1 MQISFRG
8 NPYFEFGPRP
18 FREARL
24 RSYIVRQHRAGR
36 GLHEILADP
45 YVARCGSESFRW
57 RVLQDP
63 QTLAALRRTDREA
76 FAQLVAELERKR

>member
-1 MQISFRG
+1 MHFGG
-8 NPYFEFGPRP
+8 NPYLFLGRRP

-36 GLHEILADP
+36 TLDEILSDP
-45 YVARCGSESFRW
+45 YVHRCGSDSLCW

-63 QTLAALRRTDREA
+63 DTLAALESNVRETIA
-76 FAQLVAELERKR
+76 RCAP

>member
-1 MQISFRG
+1 MRWLRG
-8 NPYFEFGPRP
+8 NPYFVFGPRP

-36 GLHEILADP
+36 TLLEILADP

-63 QTLAALRRTDREA
+63 QTLNALRRNDVEA
-76 FAQLVAELERKR
+76 FTQLTNELERKR

>member
-1 MQISFRG
+1 MAFGG
-8 NPYFEFGPRP
+8 NPYLPFGRRP

-24 RSYIVRQHRAGR
+24 RAYIVREHRHGR
-36 GLHEILADP
+36 PLLEIMQDP

-63 QTLAALRRTDREA
+63 RTLAALRRDDIEA
-76 FAQLVAELERKR
+76 FTRAADELVRRP

>member
-1 MQISFRG
+1 LIDFRG
-8 NPYFEFGPRP
+8 NPFLPFGRRP

-24 RSYIVRQHRAGR
+24 RAYLVREHRHGR
-36 GLHEILADP
+36 PLIEILSDP

-63 QTLAALRRTDREA
+63 RTLEALRRNDVDSFTRAAD
-76 FAQLVAELERKR
+76 ELSRGR